1 MSRVSIYGGAS
12 SLKQIYGIKKQAL
25 PEIEVISDC
34 SAANICLTEELL
46 RKFYGLVGKVGDL
59 INTIDYTAGTG
70 GTKST
75 IIVKIKSMAFMND
88 YTYVRFMWIQDHPNY
103 QFDPNNITARWDLYY
118 NYRKIGSNKWKDD
131 PATNTLPGLVP

>member
-46 RKFYGLVGKVGDL
+46 LKFYALVGKVGEL
-59 INTIDYTAGTG
+59 VETIDYSRASGAATSTYITKMPATAR
-70 GTKST
+70 
-75 IIVKIKSMAFMND
+75 MNH
-88 YTYVRFMWIQDHPNY
+88 YTYVRFVWIAEHPGRR
-103 QFDPNNITARWDLYY
+103 FDMKDMTQRWDLYY
-118 NYRKIGSNKWKDD
+118 NYRKLGSDKWKDD